1 MAILSN
7 GIRSSTDTPTSSSS
21 VSQSRSFRSGN
32 STITLHEGQTL
43 KGVVSNVHGNEIT
56 LAMDDGTSFTGKLPN
71 ASQYSI
77 GQKAAF
83 LITTLDHNTIYMK
96 AMSDYYLLDMDDTI
110 DQALEEAALPKSQRN
125 MEVVRSLL
133 KNQQSISRENILASI
148 RTCAKFPQAN
158 VDSVITMQRL
168 HLPLTQTYVEQF
180 EQYQQQEHKLLNQMN
195 TLTDSLSDMMNA
207 IGTQVPRFSK
217 ETLTQFVDLALASQ
231 VTPEEQALAKEQAS
245 PPPVLQA
252 EDMENAEKPLIS
264 PGEDTIEE
272 TAAES
277 HSPLAKMR
285 QLLTSLTDGVST
297 TNAALVKQELLGG
310 EHPFIHEQT
319 GFTLPDTMR
328 EEFVAMLDDYPL
340 EDTVKQSLL
349 DGSITAREFLTNLR
363 KTFSDMT
370 EEHASRLLTSKPFQA
385 LIKGQFLSNW
395 TISPKHLKDTGAMED
410 LYQQMSKQFEQI
422 SHMSENLLGKDVF
435 TQVSQQAN
443 QMNDNLDFMKLLN
456 NTFQYIQLP
465 IKMQNQN
472 AHGDLYVMTRKEAMR
487 KDPSKLKVLLHLD
500 MDNLGTLDIHIARDG
515 NAVTTKFFVDNEVTH
530 RLLER
535 NIELLQDAIN
545 EQGYSFTSELS
556 MKEQEMD
563 IVNDFIGADAPVGSI
578 TRYNFDLR
586 A

>member
-245 PPPVLQA
+245 APPVLQA
-252 EDMENAEKPLIS
+252 EDMENAENTPIS

-328 EEFVAMLDDYPL
+328 EEFVAMLDEYPL

-472 AHGDLYVMTRKEAMR
+472 AHGDLYVMTQKEAMR